1 MSNLNK
7 FFLLSIICFS
17 MIGVGFIS
25 AQENFSE
32 NLSIKAG
39 QMVEQDENI
48 TAADLEVGEPTLL
61 PDSPFYFLKDWSRG
75 VRYFFAFDPV
85 KKAELKL
92 KFANEKIIEAER
104 LVEKKPEIANRVI
117 ASYQNDLDEIKK
129 LIEEN
134 NLSAEDTKVA
144 KFLDKYIDK
153 SLKQQKLLEK
163 LEEKFPAEKY
173 EHIKEVKE
181 RVLTNFT
188 ETALKTFSA
197 EKFQER
203 IEKITE
209 EQEGSRLKHIK
220 NLEVLMRIEERIPEQ
235 AKQAIRKAQAN
246 ALKRLHDNLEQIP
259 EDEKPIL
266 EEYLKRIQGNEVRH
280 LEIISKLE
288 KELGSDFKETVEN
301 SKKEAMQKI
310 EKQLEKFK
318 NDEKKQEYLKRIR
331 KINEKN
337 TVCTTQWDPVCG
349 IDGKTYSNACFA
361 KVAGVDIKHKGVCK
375 NATK

>member
-1 MSNLNK
+1 
-7 FFLLSIICFS
+7 
-17 MIGVGFIS
+17 
-25 AQENFSE
+25 
-32 NLSIKAG
+32 
-39 QMVEQDENI
+39 
-48 TAADLEVGEPTLL
+48 
-61 PDSPFYFLKDWSRG
+61 
-75 VRYFFAFDPV
+75 
-85 KKAELKL
+85 
-92 KFANEKIIEAER
+92 
-104 LVEKKPEIANRVI
+104 
-117 ASYQNDLDEIKK
+117 
-129 LIEEN
+129 
-134 NLSAEDTKVA
+134 
-144 KFLDKYIDK
+144 
-153 SLKQQKLLEK
+153 
-163 LEEKFPAEKY
+163 
-173 EHIKEVKE
+173 
-181 RVLTNFT
+181 
-188 ETALKTFSA
+188 
-197 EKFQER
+197 
-203 IEKITE
+203 
-209 EQEGSRLKHIK
+209 
-220 NLEVLMRIEERIPEQ
+220 MRIEERIPEQ